1 MKNKTF
7 KTELDNYENFLK
19 SNSNFLRKAYN
30 AMDYKKYGLVILN
43 TLKNRYLKEHQ
54 SENNLK
60 FIKNIFVMKCDLKQ
74 IDFESVEEIEN
85 EILEDLDFLR
95 RNYDA

>member
-1 MKNKTF
+1 
-7 KTELDNYENFLK
+7 
-19 SNSNFLRKAYN
+19 
-30 AMDYKKYGLVILN
+30 
-43 TLKNRYLKEHQ
+43 
-54 SENNLK
+54 
-60 FIKNIFVMKCDLKQ
+60 MKCDLKQ